1 MSGGGLLSP
10 TFATTTTTT
19 AASAAT
25 ATGCLVAVVGIVTM
39 YHGPAACGRLIPG
52 VTVRRRDDGGGGGGD
67 VCGGSNIGGRRCC
80 RPVGG
85 SKIHVGPLVMVQS

>member
-52 VTVRRRDDGGGGGGD
+52 VTVRRRDGGGGGD

-85 SKIHVGPLVMVQS
+85 SKIHVGPLVIVQS